1 MPYIARREGR
11 SISASFVGGDLTVI
25 HEADNGILVV
35 RLPRRKHWKDGEPD
49 IPVRYRLARL
59 YTGED
64 AVKARSRTICNS
76 AHYADRPDVIEM
88 IGRDVVAST
97 HWRAVRAEMVAKAEA
112 HAA

>member
-1 MPYIARREGR
+1 MPCIARREGLHVR
-11 SISASFVGGDLTVI
+11 ASFVGGDLSII

-49 IPVRYRLARL
+49 IPVRYSLARL

-64 AVKARSRTICNS
+64 AVKARSRTLCNS
-76 AHYADRPDVIEM
+76 AHYADMPDVIEM
-88 IGRDVVAST
+88 IGRDVEAST
-97 HWRAVRAEMVAKAEA
+97 RWRAVRAEMVAKAEA